1 VLFWHDHFA
10 TGYAKV
16 LDIKRMALQNK
27 TLRLL
32 CKGDMRALVK
42 AVNKDPAMMDW
53 LDTVRNSKFVPNEN
67 YAREVQELFTLGVN
81 DLNGEPNYTQADIVQ
96 IARAFSGWRFDSDNN
111 QPFFREDRHDFMAAF
126 PSRGP
131 KVLYGSTGGFAG
143 AQSFANPEGETEIDQ
158 VTDII
163 FQHRDSDGQNTVAR
177 RTTKRLLE
185 YFCHGGWATIDASK
199 KTTIDQLIAT
209 SNFDVDFNVQTLLRA
224 IFTHDAFYATAAEAP
239 FAASLPRSVKW
250 PVDFVVSTLRMTGVK
265 GKGRDLVIEGGS
277 FSSLDSH
284 LESMGQILLDPPS
297 VFGWDWEQAWVSSA
311 TLLARYNFARDIIM
325 AREGGG
331 RFRPEKLVPLS
342 IDGQPPTAE
351 DLVNAVIVAL
361 GLEGELTDAER
372 DVLLDYLGGPGTQ
385 LDVLNDLELRER
397 KLGGLFALVMQSP
410 VYQTH

>member
-1 VLFWHDHFA
+1 
-10 TGYAKV
+10 
-16 LDIKRMALQNK
+16 
-27 TLRLL
+27 
-32 CKGDMRALVK
+32 
-42 AVNKDPAMMDW
+42 
-53 LDTVRNSKFVPNEN
+53 
-67 YAREVQELFTLGVN
+67 
-81 DLNGEPNYTQADIVQ
+81 
-96 IARAFSGWRFDSDNN
+96 
-111 QPFFREDRHDFMAAF
+111 
-126 PSRGP
+126 
-131 KVLYGSTGGFAG
+131 
-143 AQSFANPEGETEIDQ
+143 
-158 VTDII
+158 
-163 FQHRDSDGQNTVAR
+163 
-177 RTTKRLLE
+177 
-185 YFCHGGWATIDASK
+185 
-199 KTTIDQLIAT
+199 
-209 SNFDVDFNVQTLLRA
+209 
-224 IFTHDAFYATAAEAP
+224 
-239 FAASLPRSVKW
+239 
-250 PVDFVVSTLRMTGVK
+250 MTGVK

-277 FSSLDSH
+277 FSSLDAH